1 MGPSPNRLVCS
12 RAMASPHKIPKER
25 PGPVGGKRDQNRRER
40 TAGLVNAGLQ
50 QFLQRGIETVTID
63 EITREA
69 GVAKGSFYRYF
80 DDKEN
85 LVAAIMAPLAQ
96 QIREAMSACR
106 GALEI
111 AKTDADVTAAYI
123 ALGAHIAIAASTM
136 QDVVRLYLQEHRA
149 PAVGARACIGQLSSE
164 LSEGAISLSIV
175 AVEHGLIDVPDPRVS
190 ATAVVGAVEALGLLY
205 LDGRIELSPAELGA
219 MLVRIVLDGI
229 RKRAT

>member
-1 MGPSPNRLVCS
+1 
-12 RAMASPHKIPKER
+12 MAAPHKVPKER

-40 TAGLVNAGLQ
+40 TASLLNAGLQ
-50 QFLQRGIETVTID
+50 QFLARGIETVTID

-85 LVAAIMAPLAQ
+85 LVAVIMSPFARQ
-96 QIREAMSACR
+96 VREAMKACHD
-106 GALEI
+106 ALSI
-111 AKTDADVTAAYI
+111 AKTDSDVTAAYV
-123 ALGAHIAIAASTM
+123 ALGAHIAIATSSM

-149 PAVGARACIGQLSSE
+149 PSVGARACIGQLSREISDSAVA
-164 LSEGAISLSIV
+164 LSEV
-175 AVEHGLIDVPDPRVS
+175 AVEHGLLDVQDPRVS

-205 LDGRIELSPAELGA
+205 LDGRIELSPADLGA
-219 MLVRIVLDGI
+219 MLVQIVLDGI

>member
-1 MGPSPNRLVCS
+1 
-12 RAMASPHKIPKER
+12 MAAPHKIPKER

-40 TAGLVNAGLQ
+40 TAGLIDAGLR
-50 QFLQRGIETVTID
+50 QFLERGIETVTID